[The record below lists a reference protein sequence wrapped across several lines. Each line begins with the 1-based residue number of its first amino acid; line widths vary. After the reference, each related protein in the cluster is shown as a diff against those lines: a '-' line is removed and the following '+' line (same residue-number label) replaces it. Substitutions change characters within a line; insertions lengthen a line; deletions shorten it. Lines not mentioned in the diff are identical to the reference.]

1 MPETT
6 PSIAP
11 RKRFARGPRRPRYLA
26 NAELDKFMMMLNAL
40 VIEVSVVRERLD
52 THEALAA
59 AGKVATDV
67 NVEAFEVDA
76 DRQAARERRREAM
89 LRRIYRVVLEELE
102 EGREALGTRALEET
116 LLEDG
121 TSLPPD
127 QRYGTPVDG
136 LDDLTKD

>member
-1 MPETT
+1 M
-6 PSIAP
+6 IAP
-11 RKRFARGPRRPRYLA
+11 RKRFARGPKRPQYLA

-59 AGKVATDV
+59 EGKVATEA
-67 NVEAFEVDA
+67 NIEAFRVDA

-102 EGREALGTRALEET
+102 ESREALSTRALEET
-116 LLEDG
+116 LIEDG
-121 TSLPPD
+121 TSLPVE
-127 QRYGTPVDG
+127 QRYGT
-136 LDDLTKD
+136 